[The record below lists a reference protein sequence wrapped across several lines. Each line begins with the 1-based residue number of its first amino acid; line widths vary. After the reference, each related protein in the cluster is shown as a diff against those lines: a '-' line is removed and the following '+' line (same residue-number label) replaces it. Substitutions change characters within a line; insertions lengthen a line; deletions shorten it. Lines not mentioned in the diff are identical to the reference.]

1 MKAKSPASNQVYFS
15 ESDIDYDD
23 LTNICSQETLKDNYP
38 LSDSISNNVVIY
50 DAKDFG
56 SFVGNIEQEMKLK
69 TEMHHVLENGP
80 GVFVIRNL
88 YSEDVI
94 DQSNAI
100 FEKIVEKAV
109 SYTHLTLPTILR
121 V

>member
-1 MKAKSPASNQVYFS
+1 MKAKSPSSNQVYFS

-56 SFVGNIEQEMKLK
+56 SFVGRSILQTKEKNSCTAYTATLCETDTDNAEFTLK
-69 TEMHHVLENGP
+69 T
-80 GVFVIRNL
+80 
-88 YSEDVI
+88 
-94 DQSNAI
+94 
-100 FEKIVEKAV
+100 
-109 SYTHLTLPTILR
+109 T
-121 V
+121 